1 MVYKLRFGFAVLA
14 MMLVSIVMYI
24 IIHESGH
31 ALVAALCGANNVKI
45 SILSSIT
52 WYTGGSFTAITEALF
67 NVAGIVLPVCV
78 SWISMFFYSKRCKNL
93 VYYMA
98 YVCFYIITTASVLA
112 WVFLPVYSMFAPSPE
127 NDDVTKFLNISGI
140 SPVIVSL
147 TAVIV
152 ILFSIFIAVRKQLFN
167 FFIQLAKDIGKGRMN
182 SEVER
187 FVSQKSMLGVVG
199 SIVVTVFIIVLVEL
213 PGITAKPI
221 LSFAVEDEVPETVT
235 YRTFDIQQENEY
247 NFQTRLDSDG
257 LLVVVNISNQAQE
270 TVFRN
275 IIYDKFDS
283 NSTFD
288 LPPGTYTLSV
298 AYLTDTDMFESYC
311 STSDLNFED
320 LKDLTSVYEQET
332 QLSELFIEL
341 KQ

>member
-1 MVYKLRFGFAVLA
+1 
-14 MMLVSIVMYI
+14 
-24 IIHESGH
+24 
-31 ALVAALCGANNVKI
+31 
-45 SILSSIT
+45 
-52 WYTGGSFTAITEALF
+52 
-67 NVAGIVLPVCV
+67 
-78 SWISMFFYSKRCKNL
+78 
-93 VYYMA
+93 
-98 YVCFYIITTASVLA
+98 
-112 WVFLPVYSMFAPSPE
+112 
-127 NDDVTKFLNISGI
+127 
-140 SPVIVSL
+140 
-147 TAVIV
+147 
-152 ILFSIFIAVRKQLFN
+152 
-167 FFIQLAKDIGKGRMN
+167 MN

-187 FVSQKSMLGVVG
+187 FVSPKSMLGVAG
-199 SIVVTVFIIVLVEL
+199 SIVVAIFIIVMVEL

-247 NFQTRLDSDG
+247 NFRTRLDSDG

-298 AYLTDTDMFESYC
+298 TYLTDTDMFESYC
-311 STSDLNFED
+311 STSGLNFED
-320 LKDLTSVYEQET
+320 LKDLISVYEQET